1 MIIRPAGVRSAG
13 SGFCKFFFFFDQGA
27 AIPVRGSRSGYFAP
41 HVFSVYRSPYTLIL
55 VDNGYFTNSGL
66 PNTLFFFSGIFLIPG
81 GHSPI
86 MQYTCTGFHALYW
99 EITGGHHFFLH
110 LQENGG

>member
-1 MIIRPAGVRSAG
+1 MQGPVSA
-13 SGFCKFFFFFDQGA
+13 SFFFDQGA

-55 VDNGYFTNSGL
+55 VDNVK
-66 PNTLFFFSGIFLIPG
+66 
-81 GHSPI
+81 
-86 MQYTCTGFHALYW
+86 YTCTGFHALYW